1 MTRPLCFALLLTI
14 TLVPTF
20 ARAEPCTLYKA
31 ADVANARKNV
41 ATHAWAK
48 RIVEGWKRHVR
59 LIMEKDQ
66 EFIDTMIPEL
76 TPWST
81 YGQNCPV
88 CVGKQSSMG
97 ECGLYRWNVREPDK
111 LVCKYCG
118 TVYPNAKYPE
128 TGKLVCPKMGQ
139 TFTYY
144 ETEAERA
151 HPEDRSGKHAFRWA
165 SWPVHTSFSGII
177 RACKARYVIGQVLPL
192 AKLYAIT
199 GEAKYAE
206 RAALIMDR
214 FARVYPGY
222 LFHSYNGTYA
232 DCPPAEAAKE
242 LGRNPRGGKFPK
254 QVIVNAFGLHQGKN
268 HAKLCNGFWGGRKV

>member
-1 MTRPLCFALLLTI
+1 
-14 TLVPTF
+14 
-20 ARAEPCTLYKA
+20 
-31 ADVANARKNV
+31 
-41 ATHAWAK
+41 
-48 RIVEGWKRHVR
+48 
-59 LIMEKDQ
+59 
-66 EFIDTMIPEL
+66 
-76 TPWST
+76 
-81 YGQNCPV
+81 
-88 CVGKQSSMG
+88 MG
-97 ECGLYRWNVREPDK
+97 ECGIYRWSIDKPDR

-139 TFTYY
+139 TFTYH

-151 HPEDRSGKHAFRWA
+151 HPDDRSGKHAFRWA
-165 SWPVHTSFSGII
+165 SWPVHTSFSGLI
-177 RACKARYVIGQVLPL
+177 RTYKARYVIGQILPL

-206 RAALIMDR
+206 RAAWIMDR

-242 LGRNPRGGKFPK
+242 LGRNPGGGKFPK
-254 QVIVNAFGLHQGKN
+254 QVIVNAFGLHQRKN
-268 HAKLCNGFWGGRKV
+268 HASLCNGFWGAGRYSCSGGDGSTILDMTVAYDLIRDAKRSDGTPVLSEPMDRRIVNDLILAGCRDSENWQAINNKCGPGRALGAAVGLLFQQP